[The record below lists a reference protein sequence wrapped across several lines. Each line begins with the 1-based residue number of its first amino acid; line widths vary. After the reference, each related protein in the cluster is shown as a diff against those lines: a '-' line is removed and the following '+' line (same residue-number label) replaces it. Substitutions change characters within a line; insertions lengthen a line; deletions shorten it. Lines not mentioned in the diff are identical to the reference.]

1 MFVWAQFSKQLVAR
15 RDSFGSVPHE
25 ADVDSLRGNPLRG
38 YMLALSFL
46 YSFCTRSDF
55 ELSSQTTSTPDFR
68 FVSVLR
74 VGDCWSFEVSFSHNE
89 LVSSWSCSSSWWLL
103 DDDCRRK
110 LRSCTSHRPKNIV
123 PTRHATSLQKDA
135 FAALRNPTASE
146 HPQMAPAPPMTSK
159 TNRTAKVW
167 ISTRHIPCDECR
179 GMLLEIILVV
189 MVNWSKNEN
198 PNDGILNL
206 RAPLRALSSKTGAKR
221 HRTITSTTNILLL
234 WLLNDSPEWFCG
246 YTPRIMRPEC

>member
-74 VGDCWSFEVSFSHNE
+74 VGDC
-89 LVSSWSCSSSWWLL
+89 
-103 DDDCRRK
+103 
-110 LRSCTSHRPKNIV
+110 
-123 PTRHATSLQKDA
+123 
-135 FAALRNPTASE
+135 
-146 HPQMAPAPPMTSK
+146 
-159 TNRTAKVW
+159 
-167 ISTRHIPCDECR
+167 
-179 GMLLEIILVV
+179 
-189 MVNWSKNEN
+189 
-198 PNDGILNL
+198 
-206 RAPLRALSSKTGAKR
+206 
-221 HRTITSTTNILLL
+221 
-234 WLLNDSPEWFCG
+234 
-246 YTPRIMRPEC
+246 